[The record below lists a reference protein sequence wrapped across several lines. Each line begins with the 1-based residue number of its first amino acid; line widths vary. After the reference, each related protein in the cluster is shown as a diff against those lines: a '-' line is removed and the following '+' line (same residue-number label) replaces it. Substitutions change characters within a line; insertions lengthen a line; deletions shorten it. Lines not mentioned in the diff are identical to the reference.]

1 MHTEKAGYQMGAVVP
16 FALLH
21 AASLAVL
28 FIPFHA
34 SLLAWLA
41 ASYAVRMFAVTAGYH
56 RYFSHRS
63 YRLGRTAQF
72 LMALLAQTSG
82 QKGVLWWAAHHRDHH
97 RHSEREL
104 DVHSPWQKGIWWSH
118 IGWIIS
124 NQFDGYDLLRVAD
137 FARYPE
143 LRWIDRYHW
152 IPTTVLGLAIFLVG
166 GLPAFL
172 WGYVLATVLL
182 YHCTFSIN
190 SLAHIWG
197 SRRFNTPDQSR
208 NNWLLALLTL
218 GEGWH
223 NNHHFS
229 MASCRQGFRWWEIDI
244 AYGALRLLS
253 FLGVAKDLRPFRLAG
268 GGSRKRGAGRGA
280 ISNLDASA
288 PGGAPGVAAEPA

>member
-1 MHTEKAGYQMGAVVP
+1 MRTEKAGYQIGAVVP
-16 FALLH
+16 FVLMH

-41 ASYAVRMFAVTAGYH
+41 GSYAVRMFAVTAGYH

-63 YRLGRTAQF
+63 YRMGRTAQF

-104 DVHSPWQKGIWWSH
+104 DVHSPWQRGIWWSH

-124 NQFDGYDLLRVAD
+124 NQFDSYDPLRVAD

-143 LRWIDRYHW
+143 LRWIDRHHW
-152 IPTTVLGLAIFLVG
+152 LPTTALGLAILLVG
-166 GLPAFL
+166 GMPAFL
-172 WGYVLATVLL
+172 WGYVLSTVLL

-208 NNWLLALLTL
+208 NNWLLALLTF

-244 AYGALRLLS
+244 TYGVLRLLN
-253 FLGVAKDLRPFRLAG
+253 FLGVAQDLRPFRLPG
-268 GGSRKRGAGRGA
+268 GGSRERGAGRSA
-280 ISNLDASA
+280 SSNLDASA
-288 PGGAPGVAAEPA
+288 PGSVPVMAEEPA